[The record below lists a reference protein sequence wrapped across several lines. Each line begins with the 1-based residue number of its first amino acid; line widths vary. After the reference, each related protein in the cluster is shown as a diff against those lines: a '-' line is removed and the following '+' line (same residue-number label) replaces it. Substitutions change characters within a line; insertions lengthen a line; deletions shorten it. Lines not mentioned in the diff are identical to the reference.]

1 MDTKDITGAKIPFI
15 PRDLSWLAFNNR
27 VLQEATD
34 PNNPLLERIKFM
46 AIFVNNL
53 DEFHMVRVAGLK
65 RLIDSGYNRKDVF
78 GFTPQEFYPK
88 VKSAVLESVRDL
100 YGTYAKIKAE
110 LGENKIFIKSYQ
122 ELNAE
127 QKKFAN
133 RYFETNIFPIV
144 TPMAVDQGHPFPV
157 FASKTIAF
165 VIKLSRKDIFYT
177 ALVTVPKVIP
187 RTLRLP
193 SEKNEDCFILIEE
206 IMREHLKDF
215 FKGYD
220 ISSSALFRVIR
231 DSELSIDE
239 EYTPDLLKAIENEVK
254 KRPRAKVVSLEMEK
268 GSDSQLQ
275 EIICGEMEFAK
286 EELCFIDKE
295 IDLSFL
301 FEIASQPARP
311 VLNYPAFT
319 PAKIEYEDIF
329 DKIKEGD
336 FILHHPYQSFTPT
349 LELLQRA
356 AKDPQVLGIKMTLY
370 RTNDDS
376 GIIKALKEATKNKKQ
391 VTILVE
397 IKARFDEERN
407 INWARE
413 LEESGCHVIYGL
425 PGMKTHSK
433 MILIVRKEERIRRYV
448 HLSTG
453 NYNEKTSGVY
463 TDIGYFTANDDFAR
477 DISDMFNVITGYS
490 LPSRRRRIVTSPAD
504 MRQYFIE
511 LIERETQLQK
521 NYKNG
526 FIFLKMNS
534 LEDSKIIEKLY
545 AASCA
550 GVKIKIIVRGICCL
564 TPGLPGLSE
573 NIKVKSVVGRFLE
586 HSRIYIFNNN
596 ADPQVFLSSAD
607 WMYRNFERRIELLF
621 EISRQEIKEHLR
633 FIMDTYWKDTSK
645 TRILNQNGQYLRP
658 PSAADGKFNA
668 QETLIKYY
676 TA

>member
-1 MDTKDITGAKIPFI
+1 MDTENAGKKTLFF

-27 VLQEATD
+27 VLEEATD

-65 RLIDSGYNRKDVF
+65 RLIDSGYNRKDNFDV
-78 GFTPQEFYPK
+78 TPQEFYPK
-88 VKSAVLESVRDL
+88 IKTAVLEAIKNL
-100 YGTYAKIKAE
+100 YATYTKIKLE
-110 LGENKIFIKSYQ
+110 LEENKIFIKSYQ
-122 ELNAE
+122 ELTAE
-127 QKKFAN
+127 QRKFAN

-157 FASKTIAF
+157 LASKTIAF
-165 VIKLSRKDIFYT
+165 VIKLSRKDNLYT
-177 ALVTVPKVIP
+177 ALITIPKIIP
-187 RTLRLP
+187 RALRLP

-206 IMREHLKDF
+206 IIREHLKDF

-220 ISSSALFRVIR
+220 LSSSALFRVIR
-231 DSELSIDE
+231 DSELSVDE
-239 EYTPDLLKAIENEVK
+239 EYTPDLLKAIEEEVK
-254 KRPRAKVVSLEMEK
+254 KRPKAKVVSLEMEK
-268 GSDSQLQ
+268 GSDPQLQ
-275 EIICGEMEFAK
+275 EIICQETGFTKDEIY
-286 EELCFIDKE
+286 FIDRE

-301 FEIASQPARP
+301 FEISALSSKPQ
-311 VLNYPAFT
+311 LNYPALT
-319 PAKIEYEDIF
+319 SAKIEYEDIF
-329 DKIKEGD
+329 EKVKEGD
-336 FILHHPYQSFTPT
+336 FILHHPYQSFAPT

-356 AKDPQVLGIKMTLY
+356 ANDPQVLGIKMTLY

-453 NYNEKTSGVY
+453 NYNEKTSGIY

-477 DISDMFNVITGYS
+477 DISDLFNVITGYS
-490 LPSRRRRIVTSPAD
+490 LPSRRRRIITSPGD

-511 LIERETQLQK
+511 LIEREMHLQK

-526 FIFLKMNS
+526 LIFLKMNS
-534 LEDSKIIEKLY
+534 LEDTKIIEKLY
-545 AASCA
+545 AASCT
-550 GVKIKIIVRGICCL
+550 GVKIRIIVRGICCL
-564 TPGLPGLSE
+564 IPGIPGLSE
-573 NIKVKSVVGRFLE
+573 NIKVKSIVGRFLE

-596 ADPQVFLSSAD
+596 ADPQFFLSSAD

-621 EISRQEIKEHLR
+621 EITRQEIKEQLR

-645 TRILNQNGQYLRP
+645 ARILNPEGQYARAS
-658 PSAADGKFNA
+658 SAEGKFNA
-668 QETLIKYY
+668 QEALIKYY